1 MIDPGKKYLYFNP
14 DTAQGEMDSSASYP
28 VSRLSGIEITTSGFA
43 KFYFKGSKGVDATV
57 ITVAHEQYAF
67 QKSFMVALTD
77 EINFG
82 EKAFIKVIDYAERL
96 SSPSDVTININS
108 AIAPVFDDQS
118 DALIIQNPAP
128 VTDPWDSTTIKVL
141 PHQFQINDNVGRP
154 VQVEDDTAG
163 EIGIRCFDTTDS
175 MYAFVKIPNGYKATH
190 VQVHASLTTL
200 NAVAVQSYNYQT
212 GDTTAVTVSNGD
224 FNSNIDI
231 NDITASS
238 TQDLVILVSPA
249 SNTTV
254 IYGATVTIA
263 TA

>member
-1 MIDPGKKYLYFNP
+1 MIDPKKKYLYFNP
-14 DTAQGEMDSSASYP
+14 DSSQGEMDSSAAYP
-28 VSRLSGIEITTSGFA
+28 VSQLSGIEVTTSGLA

-67 QKSFMVALTD
+67 QKTFMVAICD

-96 SSPSDVTININS
+96 TSPSDVTFTINP
-108 AIAPVFDDQS
+108 AIAPVFSDQA
-118 DALIIQNPAP
+118 DTLTIQNPEP

-141 PHQFQINDNVGRP
+141 PHQFQINDDVGRS
-154 VQVEDDTAG
+154 VQVEDDTAD
-163 EIGIRCFDTTDS
+163 ELGIRCFGTTDE

-190 VQVHASLTTL
+190 VQVHASASTSS
-200 NAVAVQSYNYQT
+200 AVSVNSYNYQT
-212 GDTTAVTVSNGD
+212 GDTSAVSVSNGD

-231 NDITASS
+231 TDIAASATQDMVIQVKPASS
-238 TQDLVILVSPA
+238 S
-249 SNTTV
+249 TV

-263 TA
+263 TV